1 MQFRKEGRE
10 NDYHNCECFSVL
22 IPEQSNIAL

>member
-22 IPEQSNIAL
+22 FPEQTNIAL